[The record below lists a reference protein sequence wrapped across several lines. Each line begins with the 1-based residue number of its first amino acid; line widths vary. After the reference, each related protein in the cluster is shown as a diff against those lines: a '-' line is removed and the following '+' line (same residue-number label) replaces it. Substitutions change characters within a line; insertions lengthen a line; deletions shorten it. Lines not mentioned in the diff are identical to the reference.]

1 MSNPHLLLAESRP
14 NLQHSLTLMLKQA
27 GYRVSLAAD
36 MKDAVAQVN
45 GLANTP
51 ERVALLIADLDSASP
66 EACAGVI
73 QRLSSSTLALPYLV
87 LTKEISGQMVEALK
101 NHGCLA
107 CITKPF
113 EPQILLR
120 SVYEALN
127 RASPQDGRRPGRKS
141 EKNSSGNP
149 IHQPGESLLFQG
161 ERTCKTNCCATGFHS
176 CSLPRF
182 W

>member
-1 MSNPHLLLAESRP
+1 MSSPHLLLAESRP
-14 NLQHSLTLMLKQA
+14 NLQHSLSLMLKQA
-27 GYRVSLAAD
+27 GYRVSLAAS
-36 MKDAVAQVN
+36 MKEAVVQAK
-45 GLANTP
+45 GLAHTP
-51 ERVALLIADLDSASP
+51 ERVALLIADLDSVSP
-66 EACAGVI
+66 EACAGFI
-73 QRLSSSTLALPYLV
+73 HLLSTSTLALPYLV
-87 LTKEISGQMVEALK
+87 LTEEINGQTVKALK

-113 EPQILLR
+113 EPAILLR
-120 SVYEALN
+120 SVHAALN
-127 RASPQDGRRPGRKS
+127 RASPQDGRRSGRKS

-149 IHQPGESLLFQG
+149 NHQPGESLLFQG